1 MIEQNT
7 PEWLQARCGS
17 LGASAVAE
25 ALARTKTGWGAGR
38 ANVKARI
45 IIERLTGTPQETFKS
60 GPMQWGHDQEDA
72 AANAY
77 SFLTGNPVE
86 VCGIYK
92 HPSIEG
98 THASP
103 DRLVGDDGL
112 CEIKC
117 PNSATHLD
125 TLLSKKIAGHYV
137 TQMQWQ
143 MAVTG
148 RQWVDFVSFDPRF
161 PETHQVW
168 INRVERDQKL
178 IEKLEQDVIE
188 FLAEVEADLKAL
200 SEISGDA

>member
-7 PEWLQARCGS
+7 PEWHQARCGS
-17 LGASAVAE
+17 LGASAVHE
-25 ALARTKTGWGAGR
+25 ALAKTKTGWGAGR
-38 ANVKARI
+38 ANAKARI
-45 IIERLTGTPQETFKS
+45 VLERLTGTPQESFTNAA
-60 GPMQWGHDQEDA
+60 MQWGHDQEDN

-77 SFLTGNPVE
+77 AFLTGNEVQ

-103 DRLVGDDGL
+103 DRLVGEEGL
-112 CEIKC
+112 VEIKC

-125 TLLSKKIAGHYV
+125 TLLSKKVPAKYI

-148 RQWVDFVSFDPRF
+148 RKWCDFVSYDPRF
-161 PETHQVW
+161 PEQHQVFVQ
-168 INRVERDQKL
+168 RVERDDERIAEL
-178 IEKLEQDVIE
+178 EKDVAE

-200 SEISGDA
+200 DEGQS

>member
-38 ANVKARI
+38 GNVKARLV
-45 IIERLTGTPQETFKS
+45 IERLTNTPQDSYKNAA
-60 GPMQWGHDQEDA
+60 MQWGHDQEDN

-92 HPSIEG
+92 HPTIDG

-103 DRLVGDDGL
+103 DRLVGEDGL
-112 CEIKC
+112 VEIKC
-117 PNSATHLD
+117 PNSATHLE
-125 TLLSKKIAGHYV
+125 TLLKKKIPSNYV

-148 RQWVDFVSFDPRF
+148 RKWCDFVSYDPRF
-161 PETHQVW
+161 PESKQVF
-168 INRVERDQKL
+168 IQRVERDDKE
-178 IEKLEQDVIE
+178 IAKLEKEVAE
-188 FLAEVEADLKAL
+188 FLAEVEADLKAIN
-200 SEISGDA
+200 EI

>member
-7 PEWLQARCGS
+7 PEWHQARCGS
-17 LGASAVAE
+17 LGASAVHE
-25 ALARTKTGWGAGR
+25 ALAKTKTGWGAGR
-38 ANVKARI
+38 ANAKARI
-45 IIERLTGTPQETFKS
+45 VLERLTGTPQESFTNAA
-60 GPMQWGHDQEDA
+60 MQWGHDQEDNA
-72 AANAY
+72 AIAY
-77 SFLTGNPVE
+77 VFLTGNPTE

-103 DRLVGDDGL
+103 DRLVGEDGL
-112 CEIKC
+112 LEIKC

-125 TLLSKKIAGHYV
+125 TLLSKKVPAKYI

-148 RQWVDFVSFDPRF
+148 RKWCDFMSFDPRF
-161 PETHQVW
+161 PEQHQVF
-168 INRVERDQKL
+168 IQRIERDDKRIAEL
-178 IEKLEQDVIE
+178 EKDVAE

-200 SEISGDA
+200 DEGQS

>member
-1 MIEQNT
+1 MEMIEQNT

-17 LGASAVAE
+17 LGASAVSE
-25 ALARTKTGWGAGR
+25 ALSKTKSGWGAGR
-38 ANVKARI
+38 ANVKARLV
-45 IIERLTGTPQETFKS
+45 IERLTNTPQDSFTS
-60 GPMQWGHDQEDA
+60 AAMAWGHAQEDN

-77 SFLTGNPVE
+77 AFLTGNEVQ

-103 DRLVGDDGL
+103 DRLVGEDGL
-112 CEIKC
+112 VEIKC

-125 TLLSKKIAGHYV
+125 TLLSKKVPGNYI

-148 RQWVDFVSFDPRF
+148 RKWCDFVSFDPRF
-161 PETHQVW
+161 PESKQVF
-168 INRVERDQKL
+168 IQRVERDDKRIAEL
-178 IEKLEQDVIE
+178 EKNVAE

-200 SEISGDA
+200 NEIKP

>member
-7 PEWLQARCGS
+7 PEWHQARCGS
-17 LGASAVAE
+17 LGASAVHE
-25 ALARTKTGWGAGR
+25 ALAKTKTGWGAGR
-38 ANVKARI
+38 ANAKARI
-45 IIERLTGTPQETFKS
+45 VLERLTGTPQESFTNAA
-60 GPMQWGHDQEDA
+60 MQWGHDQEDN

-77 SFLTGNPVE
+77 AFLSGNAVE

-103 DRLVGDDGL
+103 DRLVGEDGL
-112 CEIKC
+112 VEIKC

-125 TLLSKKIAGHYV
+125 TLLSKKVPAKYI

-148 RQWVDFVSFDPRF
+148 RKWCDFVSYDPRF
-161 PETHQVW
+161 PENHQVF
-168 INRVERDQKL
+168 IQRVERDDERIAEL
-178 IEKLEQDVIE
+178 EKDVAE

-200 SEISGDA
+200 DEGQS

>member
-7 PEWLQARCGS
+7 PEWHQARCGS
-17 LGASAVAE
+17 LGASAVHE
-25 ALARTKTGWGAGR
+25 ALAKTKTGWGAGR
-38 ANVKARI
+38 ANAKARI
-45 IIERLTGTPQETFKS
+45 VLERLTGTPQESFTNAA
-60 GPMQWGHDQEDA
+60 MQWGHDQEDN

-77 SFLTGNPVE
+77 AFLTGNSVE

-103 DRLVGDDGL
+103 DRLVGEEGL
-112 CEIKC
+112 VEIKC

-125 TLLSKKIAGHYV
+125 TLLSKKVPAKYI

-148 RQWVDFVSFDPRF
+148 RKWCDFVSYDPRF
-161 PETHQVW
+161 PENHQVF
-168 INRVERDQKL
+168 IQRVERDDERIAEL
-178 IEKLEQDVIE
+178 EKDVAE

-200 SEISGDA
+200 NEGQS

>member
-17 LGASAVAE
+17 LGASAVSE
-25 ALARTKTGWGAGR
+25 ALSRTKSGWGAGR
-38 ANVKARI
+38 ANVKARLV
-45 IIERLTGTPQETFKS
+45 IERLTNTPQDSYKS
-60 GPMQWGHDQEDA
+60 AAMQWGHDQEDA

-92 HPSIEG
+92 HPTIEG

-103 DRLVGDDGL
+103 DRLVGEDGL
-112 CEIKC
+112 VEIKC

-125 TLLSKKIAGHYV
+125 TLLSRKIPGNYV

-148 RQWVDFVSFDPRF
+148 RKWCDFVSFDPRF
-161 PETHQVW
+161 PESKQVF
-168 INRVERDQKL
+168 IQRVERDDKVIANL
-178 IEKLEQDVIE
+178 EKEVAA
-188 FLAEVEADLKAL
+188 FLAEVAADLKAL
-200 SEISGDA
+200 DEDQS

>member
-7 PEWLQARCGS
+7 PEWHQARCGS
-17 LGASAVAE
+17 LGASAVHE
-25 ALARTKTGWGAGR
+25 ALAKTKTGWGAGR
-38 ANVKARI
+38 ANAKARI
-45 IIERLTGTPQETFKS
+45 VLERLTGTPQESFTNAA
-60 GPMQWGHDQEDA
+60 MQWGHDQEDN

-77 SFLTGNPVE
+77 AFLSGNAVE

-103 DRLVGDDGL
+103 DRLVGEDGL
-112 CEIKC
+112 VEIKC

-125 TLLSKKIAGHYV
+125 TLLSKKVPAKYI

-148 RQWVDFVSFDPRF
+148 RKWCDFVSYDPRF
-161 PETHQVW
+161 PENHQVF
-168 INRVERDQKL
+168 IQRVERDDERIAEL
-178 IEKLEQDVIE
+178 EKDVAE

-200 SEISGDA
+200 NEGQS

>member
-7 PEWLQARCGS
+7 PEWHQARCGS
-17 LGASAVAE
+17 LGASAVHE
-25 ALARTKTGWGAGR
+25 ALAKTKTGWGAGR
-38 ANVKARI
+38 ANAKARI
-45 IIERLTGTPQETFKS
+45 VLERLTGTPQESFTNAA
-60 GPMQWGHDQEDA
+60 MQWGHDQEDN

-77 SFLTGNPVE
+77 AFLSGNPVE

-103 DRLVGDDGL
+103 DRLVGEDGL
-112 CEIKC
+112 VEIKC

-125 TLLSKKIAGHYV
+125 TLLSKKVPAKYI

-148 RQWVDFVSFDPRF
+148 RKWCDFVSYDPRF
-161 PETHQVW
+161 PEQHQVFVQR
-168 INRVERDQKL
+168 IERDDEHIAQL
-178 IEKLEQDVIE
+178 EKDVAE

-200 SEISGDA
+200 NEGQS